1 MIEIKGKKYIEADK
15 NAYVVSMM
23 TSGDLYDVLCEQ
35 LSFNTMIRLYKLIK
49 HKMEVLDDEPRN
61 ELTCCKYEE

>member
-1 MIEIKGKKYIEADK
+1 MIEKESKKYIEVDK

-23 TSGDLYDVLCEQ
+23 TSRDLYDVLCEQ
-35 LSFNTMIRLYKLIK
+35 LSFNTMIRLYKLLK
-49 HKMEVLDDEPRN
+49 HKMEALDDEPRN